1 MLSHNPSQATPR
13 PTNGLAS
20 VLPFDLIFFLRSS
33 MVAILCCYFIFS
45 SSVCSS
51 CLLCR
56 RLNEEKSLA
65 QQSSLHFLIP
75 YFLLLRTLFHSVA
88 SAFEG
93 PFIALFD
100 FVLVQDFLFH
110 SLRQVLPAKIHL
122 TLVQSSPSFH
132 LFCIFHHLAFLSFLH
147 WTIQSFTLAPCDLR
161 TFTTSSGTFFVLH
174 PTLRSFHSSSF
185 KQVIQMLFI
194 FPLFYHLVAFLLTFF
209 FSSFSIC
216 ELSHTFVWVFVLC
229 RPW

>member
-1 MLSHNPSQATPR
+1 
-13 PTNGLAS
+13 
-20 VLPFDLIFFLRSS
+20 
-33 MVAILCCYFIFS
+33 MVAILCCYFISS

-75 YFLLLRTLFHSVA
+75 YFLLLRTLFHWVA

-93 PFIALFD
+93 PFLALFD

-110 SLRQVLPAKIHL
+110 SSKDPSHSGPVFSILSSLPYL
-122 TLVQSSPSFH
+122 PPLG
-132 LFCIFHHLAFLSFLH
+132 LSFISSLDH
-147 WTIQSFTLAPCDLR
+147 PVFHPCALR
-161 TFTTSSGTFFVLH
+161 PSHIHYQLRDFFVLH

-185 KQVIQMLFI
+185 KQVIQMLLI
-194 FPLFYHLVAFLLTFF
+194 FPLFYLLVNFLLLF
-209 FSSFSIC
+209 I
-216 ELSHTFVWVFVLC
+216 LN
-229 RPW
+229 